1 MIANNISTGRLLFG
15 LIKTKAFE
23 TFVLFSPIPPHPIA
37 FKGMRDE
44 ESFSSCLLKVI

>member
-23 TFVLFSPIPPHPIA
+23 TFVLFPSPPLVCLQSM
-37 FKGMRDE
+37 GGE
-44 ESFSSCLLKVI
+44 ESF